1 MKSAGS
7 QSNIA
12 VSLILA
18 ASLLL
23 LGGAPIRAETF
34 DLGQGYE
41 ACLDQPDYALG
52 GAMAGDCM
60 MDQSAVLDLDIETA
74 LSRAAKNYCRAAD
87 RDAITASQS
96 AWLDYRDG
104 YCTLIENS
112 PGNTGAWINAG
123 ACRLD
128 LTQQRLESLVY
139 LTDHAYAWCR
149 GMELLRIASHFGD
162 PDGLARRDE
171 ESGIAWVTRQDGD
184 QSLLDISL
192 GADGHNETIDIT
204 ACSYCSSGADCND
217 GVFLFARKNDE
228 GDISHAIAN
237 LCTVE
242 GDGPHLEIIGPL
254 PSPTPA
260 RTTFSATNHID
271 WVIESGQL
279 RIALDGMDSA
289 AWPD

>member
-1 MKSAGS
+1 MKSAGG

-23 LGGAPIRAETF
+23 LVAVPVRAETF
-34 DLGQGYE
+34 DLGEAYE

-60 MDQSAVLDLDIETA
+60 MDQSAVLDRGIETA
-74 LSRAAKNYCRAAD
+74 LARAAKHYCSAAD
-87 RDAITASQS
+87 REAIAVSQS

-128 LTQQRLESLVY
+128 LTQQRLESLVF
-139 LTDHAYAWCR
+139 LTDHAYSWCR

-162 PDGLARRDE
+162 PDGLTRTDE

-184 QSLLDISL
+184 QRLLDISL

>member
-1 MKSAGS
+1 MKSVGTLSDIAILLALTSGVLALAGT
-7 QSNIA
+7 
-12 VSLILA
+12 
-18 ASLLL
+18 
-23 LGGAPIRAETF
+23 PTRAEHF
-34 DLGQGYE
+34 NIGEAYS
-41 ACLDQPDYALG
+41 ACLDQPNYALG

-74 LSRAAKNYCRAAD
+74 LARAAKNYCSAAD
-87 RDAITASQS
+87 RDAIATSQS
-96 AWLDYRDG
+96 AWLDYRDS

-149 GMELLRIASHFGD
+149 GMQLLRITSHFGD
-162 PDGLARRDE
+162 PDGLARSDE
-171 ESGIAWVTRQDGD
+171 ESGIAWATRQDGD
-184 QSLLDISL
+184 QRLIDISL
-192 GADGHNETIDIT
+192 GAEGQSETIDIT
-204 ACSYCSSGADCND
+204 SCSYCSSGADCND
-217 GVFLFARKNDE
+217 GVFLFARENDE
-228 GDISHAIAN
+228 GDVSHAIAN
-237 LCTVE
+237 LCTIE
-242 GDGPHLEIIGPL
+242 GDGPRLEILGPL

-260 RTTFSATNHID
+260 RATFSATNHIA
-271 WVIESGQL
+271 WVIESGRL